1 MNAAQANTLLN
12 NYLDD
17 DGPPDDPSMGK
28 TMSPE
33 EFKRRF
39 GGGVSGNE
47 AQAYMAPPMGLTAP
61 PDDDVVIMNNGRS
74 PLPSNHPQWDM
85 ETGWD
90 SPTTTAKPMGGMG
103 GVAVVTNAPSQG
115 QVMVSDDPWGQA
127 MPHNREATG
136 VMRPAVGSDVLG
148 TSINGMAGAASSGGY
163 QVTKEVM
170 QTPQGQVTQQTV
182 RRLPGEGRGREQ
194 YQIIRD
200 AAVNPHHDISPGN
213 PMPQSIVTSPVAAGA
228 NRQMAIPKGAA
239 MTLGAAGALGAAALL
254 ANYFN
259 GRKTEEEKAKAA
271 MEISNDPTML
281 I

>member
-1 MNAAQANTLLN
+1 MNAAQAVGILN

-17 DGPPDDPSMGK
+17 DGPPDDPSMGRA
-28 TMSPE
+28 MSPE
-33 EFKRRF
+33 DFKRKF
-39 GGGVSGNE
+39 GGASGTAE
-47 AQAYMAPPMGLTAP
+47 VGMAPPMGLTAP
-61 PDDDVVIMNNGRS
+61 PDDDFIPTATATRS

-90 SPTTTAKPMGGMG
+90 SPTTTTAKPMGGMG
-103 GVAVVTNAPSQG
+103 GVAVMTNAPSQG

-127 MPHNREATG
+127 MPHNREAIG
-136 VMRPAVGSDVLG
+136 VMRPAVSSDVLG
-148 TSINGMAGAASSGGY
+148 SSINGMAGAAGSGGY

-259 GRKTEEEKAKAA
+259 GRKAEEEKAKAA